1 NASTPGASV
10 AKGDTTK
17 LTKQSKKHM
26 TSASHKKKHTASPSH
41 KQKKH
46 MASYKQRNHDKA
58 MKSKAQTTGSGS
70 TSAPGASINKDDTTP
85 KSRYSHR
92 QPERKEPRWSRL
104 FSFEIRDCRN
114 KRWRILECGSKA
126 NQEKEPQPSV

>member
-1 NASTPGASV
+1 MINVLSYVHGEAMETHMKFTVPGIMITALLVASPAFAQYTSTGNASTPGASV

-26 TSASHKKKHTASPSH
+26 ASASHKKKHTASPSH

-85 KSRYSHR
+85 KSR
-92 QPERKEPRWSRL
+92 
-104 FSFEIRDCRN
+104 
-114 KRWRILECGSKA
+114 
-126 NQEKEPQPSV
+126 